1 MDQDASEEEMTT
13 SVLKV
18 ETGEASNYLDQD
30 ASEEE
35 HTTSDDTDCFAQ
47 KFRLRRR
54 KLGFTQED
62 VGRAVG
68 YSQDTISRFE
78 NLTQT
83 SKIRSKQ
90 KPLLKRWLEEA
101 ELGASTKNNA
111 THQDRK
117 RKCTSK

>member
-1 MDQDASEEEMTT
+1 LDQDA
-13 SVLKV
+13 
-18 ETGEASNYLDQD
+18 GEASNYLDQD

-35 HTTSDDTDCFAQ
+35 NTTSDDTYSPTSDDTDCFAQ

-111 THQDRK
+111 TQDRK